1 MSISMANYCLVLP
14 NRRRFLNLIPT
25 QVFGQS
31 SCHQKKRFMKS
42 LSGLFIVIFIFFG
55 CDKDRTTHTD
65 CNIQQAYAD
74 NAKKVTITNGIWGT
88 VSSMEENCM
97 PVVPTTNSTCKYCPV
112 KRTVKIYQYSLF
124 SNATPS
130 GNSTIFFDI
139 NTPLVAEVNTDDNGF
154 FQLNIPA

>member
-1 MSISMANYCLVLP
+1 MWWKSLCEMSISIGNYCLVLP

-65 CNIQQAYAD
+65 CIYSKPTPTMQKRSQSQTAFGELFLLWKRIACRWCQQQIQPVNIALLNEQWKFTSTHCLAMQHLPATQQ
-74 NAKKVTITNGIWGT
+74 
-88 VSSMEENCM
+88 
-97 PVVPTTNSTCKYCPV
+97 
-112 KRTVKIYQYSLF
+112 
-124 SNATPS
+124 
-130 GNSTIFFDI
+130 FF
-139 NTPLVAEVNTDDNGF
+139 LY
-154 FQLNIPA
+154 